1 MELRQLNYF
10 LKAKELLNFTEA
22 AKELYI
28 TQSTLSQQIKQL
40 EDELGIPLFNRLGK
54 RITNTEAGELF
65 AVYAEKSIQ
74 ASNDGKLILQDLKQ
88 LNTGTLSIG
97 LTWGLKS
104 IVINTFK
111 DFIEQYPK
119 IKLRVTFGTTTELI
133 DALVTQEIDF
143 ALTFYEGA
151 LSSELV
157 YEPIMTSDMAVIVS
171 KNSAL
176 ASKKSV
182 TFKEIEQLTLA
193 LPVKGFSTRDFL
205 DRQFEKHNVHPAI
218 HIEVNHTPTIVDL
231 VRTGAFQTILTLATV
246 HGEQELCAIP
256 IRGTNMQREAVI
268 IRLKDSYQKKATTH
282 FIALLKEENQEEYN
296 QL

>member
-1 MELRQLNYF
+1 MELRQLKYF

-40 EDELGIPLFNRLGK
+40 EEELGIPLFNRLGK

-65 AVYAEKSIQ
+65 AAYAEKSIQ

-104 IVINTFK
+104 IVVNTFK
-111 DFIEQYPK
+111 DFIEQYPE
-119 IKLRVTFGTTTELI
+119 IKLRITFGTTTELI

-151 LSSELV
+151 SSNELV
-157 YEPIMTSDMAVIVS
+157 YEPIMTSDMAVIVA

-182 TFKEIEQLTLA
+182 TFKEIERLTLA

-205 DRQFEKHNVHPAI
+205 DRQFEKHNIHPAI
-218 HIEVNHTPTIVDL
+218 NVEVNHTPTIVDL
-231 VRTGAFQTILTLATV
+231 VRTGVFQTILTLATV

-282 FIALLKEENQEEYN
+282 FIALLKAEDKEEYN

>member
-1 MELRQLNYF
+1 MELRQLKYF

-40 EDELGIPLFNRLGK
+40 EEELGIPLFDRIGK
-54 RITNTEAGELF
+54 RISITEAGKLF
-65 AVYAEKSIQ
+65 ATYAEKSLQ

-88 LNTGTLSIG
+88 VNTGTLNIG

-104 IVINTFK
+104 IVINAVSN
-111 DFIEQYPK
+111 FIAQFPK
-119 IKLRVTFGTTTELI
+119 IKLQITFGTTTELI
-133 DALVTQEIDF
+133 DALVKQDIDF
-143 ALTFYEGA
+143 ALTFYEGKH
-151 LSSELV
+151 SDELV

-171 KNSAL
+171 KESPL
-176 ASKKSV
+176 ATKKGV

-205 DRQFEKHNVHPAI
+205 DRQFEKYKIHPTI
-218 HIEVNHTPTIVDL
+218 TIEVNHTPTIVDL
-231 VRTGAFQTILTLATV
+231 IRTGAFQTILTLATV
-246 HGEQELCAIP
+246 HGEKELCAIP
-256 IRGTNMQREAVI
+256 IRGTNMKREAVT
-268 IRLKDSYQKKATTH
+268 IRLKDSYQKKATTY
-282 FIALLKEENQEEYN
+282 FIDLLKAENKEEYN